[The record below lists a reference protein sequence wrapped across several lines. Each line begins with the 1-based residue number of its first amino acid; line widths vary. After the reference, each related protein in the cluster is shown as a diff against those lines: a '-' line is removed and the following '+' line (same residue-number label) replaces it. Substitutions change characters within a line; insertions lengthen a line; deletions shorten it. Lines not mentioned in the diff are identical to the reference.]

1 MKSANQI
8 NRVSQCPS
16 HDTGKLAHGDKFVSS
31 VNESLIVTRRH
42 QDFWEFE
49 ESSTGE
55 AALSRLGIG
64 TGMWPLSS
72 VGNCRGQKIFTII
85 TANPLQKT

>member
-31 VNESLIVTRRH
+31 VNESLIVTRHH
-42 QDFWEFE
+42 QDF
-49 ESSTGE
+49 
-55 AALSRLGIG
+55 
-64 TGMWPLSS
+64 
-72 VGNCRGQKIFTII
+72 
-85 TANPLQKT
+85 